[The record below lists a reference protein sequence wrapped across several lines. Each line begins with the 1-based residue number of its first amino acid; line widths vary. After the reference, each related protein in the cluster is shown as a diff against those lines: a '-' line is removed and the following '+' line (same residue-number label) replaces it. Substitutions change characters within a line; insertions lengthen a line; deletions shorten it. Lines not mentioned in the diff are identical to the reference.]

1 MSNSSE
7 TMTAVVIQHAG
18 GPEVLRL
25 TSVQKPSCGPSDV
38 LVRVRASALNRA
50 DILQRKGKYPAP
62 PGSPSDIPGME
73 FSGEVEATG
82 SAVQLWGMGDR
93 VMGLVGGGAYAEYV
107 AVHERTVMR
116 IPAQLDFKQAAAIPE
131 AFITAHDALWVQ
143 GAVRPSERVLIQAVG
158 SGVGLA
164 AVQLA
169 RAIRAVP
176 FGTVRTPDKLEQAKQ
191 YGLEAGFVVSSAP
204 TSDDAKA
211 WSASGPFDVVLDLV
225 GGAYTNASLHALA
238 HRGRIMLIGTMGG
251 AKIELDSS
259 IALAKRARLIGTV
272 LRARPL
278 EEKIAATRRFAAE
291 VIPLFANGALHAV
304 IDSSFDLRDVRAA
317 HERMESNQSFGKIVL
332 CIGN

>member
-1 MSNSSE
+1 
-7 TMTAVVIQHAG
+7 MTAVVIDHPG
-18 GPEVLRL
+18 GAEVLRL
-25 TSVQKPSCGPSDV
+25 ASVAKPSFGQSDV

-50 DILQRKGKYPAP
+50 DILQRKGRYPAP

-73 FSGEVEATG
+73 FAGEVEAIGPT
-82 SAVQLWGMGDR
+82 VQLWRTGDR
-93 VMGLVGGGAYAEYV
+93 VMGLVGGGAYAQYV
-107 AVHERTVMR
+107 AVHERTLIR
-116 IPAQLDFKQAAAIPE
+116 IPAQLDFNQAAAIPE

-143 GAVRPSERVLIQAVG
+143 AAVRPSERVLIHAVG

-169 RAIRAVP
+169 RAIGAIP
-176 FGTVRTPDKLEQAKQ
+176 FGTARTRDKLEQARKC
-191 YGLEAGFVVSSAP
+191 GLEAGFLVWSPP
-204 TSDDAKA
+204 TSDDAET
-211 WSASGPFDVVLDLV
+211 WSATGAFDVVLDLV
-225 GGAYTNASLHALA
+225 GGTYTNASLHALA
-238 HRGRIMLIGTMGG
+238 PRGRIMLIGTMAG

-259 IALAKRARLIGTV
+259 IALGKRAQLIGTL

-291 VIPLFANGALHAV
+291 VIPLFASGALHPV
-304 IDSSFDLRDVRAA
+304 IDSSFELRDVRAA